1 MNVFGAPN
9 QRHPWRLD
17 NKYFVV
23 LFVLRDDGGKRNTF
37 CFCDLPCEIGD
48 RDVFT
53 RTNIEMR
60 FRRVSFADENA
71 GLGQIIRKDEFEPRG
86 GNNLGSPTVN
96 VWGTGFVATSLAM
109 DFAISLPWPWSYI
122 DVLTTL

>member
-1 MNVFGAPN
+1 MWCSIRARRIKDQLTAVTSHLGNES
-9 QRHPWRLD
+9 
-17 NKYFVV
+17 
-23 LFVLRDDGGKRNTF
+23 
-37 CFCDLPCEIGD
+37 CEISD

-60 FRRVSFADENA
+60 FRRVSLADENA

-109 DFAISLPWPWSYI
+109 DFFNAISLPRPWSYI